1 MLRLYLLTR
10 PDSSLTVTQRITD
23 AIRARYRGVQIVWAV
38 TAPSPAAYAQQVEDT
53 MRTCNAALVVI
64 EGEWLD
70 SRSPSGLPWQ
80 SDPYDPVALAIQA
93 AMRQKKLIVPLLVHG
108 AIMPPES
115 ALAPHLAGF
124 ALHQA
129 VTLREDPWFQTD
141 LHKVYTQLNTQ
152 LSWRPASWLLL
163 STTIGG
169 IVAFVLTNVFLL
181 GLGQGASGANASS
194 PLAAYT
200 VIGILFEFVFA
211 GFSFVSLVIAL
222 VLASQR
228 KQIPWL
234 ITLIVMSLIAILL
247 IIGSFA
253 GGSQSSSF
261 LAALIFL
268 WQGMATVLYIIFA
281 LFGKRHEMV

>member
-23 AIRARYRGVQIVWAV
+23 AIRVRYKGVQIVWAV

-53 MRTCNAALVVI
+53 MRACNEMLVVI
-64 EGEWLD
+64 GREWLD
-70 SRSPSGLPWQ
+70 ARSPSGLPWQ

-108 AIMPPES
+108 AIMPLDG

-129 VTLREDPWFQTD
+129 VTLREDPWFQMD

-152 LSWRPASWLLL
+152 LRWRPASWLLL
-163 STTIGG
+163 STTIGV
-169 IVAFVLTNVFLL
+169 IVAFILTSVFIL
-181 GLGQGASGANASS
+181 GLASGGSSANASS
-194 PLAAYT
+194 PLAPFV
-200 VIGILFEFVFA
+200 VIGVLFEFVFI
-211 GFSFVSLVIAL
+211 GFSFISLVIAL

-234 ITLIVMSLIAILL
+234 VTLIGMSLIAILL
-247 IIGSFA
+247 IIGSVA
-253 GGSQSSSF
+253 GGSQSITF
-261 LAALIFL
+261 LAALAL
-268 WQGMATVLYIIFA
+268 WQGIATVLYIIFA
-281 LFGKRHEMV
+281 LFGKRREVV

>member
-23 AIRARYRGVQIVWAV
+23 AIRARYKGVQILWAV
-38 TAPSPAAYAQQVEDT
+38 PAPSPAAYAQQVEDT
-53 MRTCNAALVVI
+53 MRMCNAMLVVI
-64 EGEWLD
+64 GQEWMD
-70 SRSPSGLPWQ
+70 ARSPSGLPWQ
-80 SDPYDPVALAIQA
+80 SDPYDPAALAIQA

-108 AIMPPES
+108 ATMPPDG

-152 LSWRPASWLLL
+152 LGWRPASWLLL
-163 STTIGG
+163 STTIGV
-169 IVAFVLTNVFLL
+169 IVAFILTNAFIL
-181 GLGQGASGANASS
+181 GLGNGASGATKSS
-194 PLAAYT
+194 PLAPYV
-200 VIGILFEFVFA
+200 VIGVLFEFVFV

-234 ITLIVMSLIAILL
+234 VTLIVMSLIAILL
-247 IIGSFA
+247 IIGSVV
-253 GGSQSSSF
+253 GGSQSISF
-261 LAALIFL
+261 LAALIL
-268 WQGMATVLYIIFA
+268 WQGIATVLYIIFA
-281 LFGKRHEMV
+281 LFGKRREMV